1 MAFIHGGQIMAR
13 ALKLHGVDTVFVLTG
28 GHIMAFLDG
37 CVLEG
42 IRIVDVRHEQAAA
55 HAAEAY
61 TRLTGRLGVA
71 AVTAG
76 PGVTDTITGVAT
88 AFSSGTPMMVI
99 GGRHNIRQE
108 LMGGL
113 QEMDHV
119 PLFRSITKWAG
130 TGWQTTR
137 LAETIAVAIRH
148 AFEGRG
154 GPVFL
159 DVPMDVQVDQVQ
171 ESEVAFP
178 VGPGVTRATGASAAV
193 LEEIAGLLRSAE
205 RPVVFGGG
213 GLHPKPGTMGAL
225 SEALGAPTFLS
236 GRSRGGMPH
245 GHRLLG
251 NHSRSLCLAQADV
264 VLALGVDWDFRTS
277 FGRTIPETT
286 KIIHVDADATR
297 IGWNRLPHLGTVADP
312 ATVVGQLLDEEFA
325 PREEWIETFRGLEEA
340 MRATKEQ
347 GFDSDAVPVNP
358 TRFAAEVGAFF
369 GSDSIVAVD
378 GGDIVS
384 TTARWL
390 QVSTAGHVL
399 DAGPFG
405 TLGAGPGYA
414 VAAKVAFPDKRVGIV
429 FGDGAFGFNGFEYDT
444 MIRLGLPIIGVL
456 GNDGVWNNIKTVH
469 MAVFPERVV
478 ASDLGR
484 RPYAAIVRAMGGYGE
499 LVKDP
504 GEIRPALERAE
515 ASGLPSLV
523 EVHIEETR
531 RMSSNYAN

>member
-13 ALKLHGVDTVFVLTG
+13 SLKQHGVDTVFALTG

-42 IRIVDVRHEQAAA
+42 IRVVDVRHEQAAA

-88 AFSSGTPMMVI
+88 AFSSGTPMLVV
-99 GGRHNIRQE
+99 GGRHNLRQE

-119 PLFRSITKWAG
+119 PLFRTITKWAG
-130 TGWQTTR
+130 TGWQTAR
-137 LAETIAVAIRH
+137 LAETIAVAVRH
-148 AFEGRG
+148 AYTGRG

-159 DVPMDVQVDQVQ
+159 DVPMDVQVDQVD
-171 ESEVAFP
+171 ESEVLFP
-178 VGPGVTRATGASAAV
+178 YGPGINRPAGASSVV
-193 LEEIAGLLRSAE
+193 LEEITGLLREAD

-213 GLHPKPGTMGAL
+213 GLRPDAGSMATLA
-225 SEALGAPTFLS
+225 EAVGAPTFLS

-245 GHRLLG
+245 DHPLLG
-251 NHSRSLCLAQADV
+251 NYARSMCLAQADV
-264 VLALGVDWDFRTS
+264 VLALGVDWDFRTAY
-277 FGRTIPETT
+277 GQTIPDSTT
-286 KIIHVDADATR
+286 VIHVDADEDR
-297 IGWNRLPHLGTVADP
+297 IGWNRLPDLGVVADP
-312 ATVVGQLLDEEFA
+312 ATVVEQLLDGAFT
-325 PREEWIETFRGLEEA
+325 PQDVWIETFVDLESA
-340 MRATKEQ
+340 IRAAKEE
-347 GFDSDAVPVNP
+347 GSDSVDTPVHP
-358 TRFAAEVGAFF
+358 GRFAAEVGEFF
-369 GSDSIVAVD
+369 GTDSIVAVD

-384 TTARWL
+384 TTARRL
-390 QVSTAGHVL
+390 RVSTAGHVL

-414 VAAKVAFPDKRVGIV
+414 IAAKVAFPDKRVGIV

-444 MIRLGLPIIGVL
+444 MIRHGLPIIGVM

-478 ASDLGR
+478 AADLGR
-484 RPYAAIVRAMGGYGE
+484 RPYAAIVAAMGGHGE
-499 LVKDP
+499 LVTDP
-504 GEIRPALERAE
+504 AEIRPALERAE
-515 ASGLPSLV
+515 ASGLPALV

>member
-13 ALKLHGVDTVFVLTG
+13 SLKQHGVDTVFVLTG
-28 GHIMAFLDG
+28 GHIMGFLDG

-61 TRLTGRLGVA
+61 TRLTGKLGVA

-88 AFSSGTPMMVI
+88 AFSAGTPMMVI
-99 GGRHNIRQE
+99 GGRHNLRQE

-119 PLFRSITKWAG
+119 PLFRPITVWAG

-137 LAETIAVAIRH
+137 LAETISVAVRH
-148 AFEGRG
+148 AFAGRG

-159 DVPMDVQVDQVQ
+159 DVPMDVQVDQVP
-171 ESEVAFP
+171 EDDVSFPMGLGVNRAAGAGAEVIA
-178 VGPGVTRATGASAAV
+178 
-193 LEEIAGLLRSAE
+193 EIAGLLRTAE
-205 RPVVFGGG
+205 RPVIFGGG
-213 GLHPKPGTMGAL
+213 GLRPAAGVMGSLAD
-225 SEALGAPTFLS
+225 AVGAPTFLS

-245 GHRLLG
+245 DHRLLG

-264 VLALGVDWDFRTS
+264 VLALGVDWDFRTA
-277 FGRTIPETT
+277 FGRAIPDSTT
-286 KIIHVDADATR
+286 VIHVDADPTR
-297 IGWNRLPHLGTVADP
+297 IGWNRTPSVGVVADP
-312 ATVVGQLLDEEFA
+312 ATVVTQLVGESFSPSA
-325 PREEWIETFRGLEEA
+325 EWIDTFAELEFT
-340 MRATKEQ
+340 MRSSKEQ
-347 GFDSDAVPVNP
+347 GLDSDASPVHP
-358 TRFAAEVGAFF
+358 TRFAAEVGDFF
-369 GSDSIVAVD
+369 GPDSIVAVD
-378 GGDIVS
+378 GGDIVA

-414 VAAKVAFPDKRVGIV
+414 IAAKVAFPDKRVGIV

-444 MIRLGLPIIGVL
+444 MIRHDLPIIGVL

-478 ASDLGR
+478 AADLGR
-484 RPYAAIVRAMGGYGE
+484 RPYAAIVQAMGGHGE
-499 LVKDP
+499 LVTDP
-504 GEIRPALERAE
+504 SQIRPALDRAE

-531 RMSSNYAN
+531 RMSTNYAN

>member
-1 MAFIHGGQIMAR
+1 MAMMHGGQIMAR
-13 ALKLHGVDTVFVLTG
+13 ALRLHGVDTVFVLTG
-28 GHIMAFLDG
+28 GHIMGFLDG

-61 TRLTGRLGVA
+61 TRLTGKLGVA

-76 PGVTDTITGVAT
+76 PGATDTITGVAT
-88 AFSSGTPMMVI
+88 AQASATPMMVI
-99 GGRHNIRQE
+99 GGRHNLRQE
-108 LMGGL
+108 HMGGL

-119 PLFRSITKWAG
+119 PLFRPVTKWAG
-130 TGWQTTR
+130 TGWQTER
-137 LAETIAVAIRH
+137 LGETIAVAIRH

-159 DVPMDVQVDQVQ
+159 DVPMDVQVDQVR
-171 ESEVAFP
+171 EEDVAFP
-178 VGPGVTRATGASAAV
+178 MGIGVNRPTGLSPAA
-193 LEEIAGLLRSAE
+193 LEEVAGLLRSAE
-205 RPVVFGGG
+205 RPVVFGGT
-213 GLHPKPGTMGAL
+213 GLRPGAGEMAAL
-225 SEALGAPTFLS
+225 AEALGAPTFLS
-236 GRSRGGMPH
+236 GRARGGMPF

-251 NHSRSLCLAQADV
+251 NHSRTMCLAQADV
-264 VLALGVDWDFRTS
+264 VLALGVDWDFRTA
-277 FGRTIPETT
+277 FGRAIPDDT
-286 KIIHVDADATR
+286 KIIHIDADATR
-297 IGWNRLPHLGTVADP
+297 IGWNRVPHVGVVADP
-312 ATVVGQLLDEEFA
+312 ATVVRQFIGEEFD
-325 PREEWIETFRGLEEA
+325 PSDEWIETFTNLEFMMRSQKEEGL
-340 MRATKEQ
+340 
-347 GFDSDAVPVNP
+347 DSDASPVHP
-358 TRFAAEVGAFF
+358 TRFAAEVGEFF

-390 QVSTAGHVL
+390 RISTAGHVL

-414 VAAKVAFPDKRVGIV
+414 IAAKVAFPDTKVGIV
-429 FGDGAFGFNGFEYDT
+429 FGDGAFGFNGFEFDT
-444 MIRLGLPIIGVL
+444 MIRLGLPVIGVL

-478 ASDLGR
+478 AADLGR
-484 RPYAAIVRAMGGYGE
+484 RPYAAIVEAMGGYGE
-499 LVKDP
+499 LVTDP
-504 GEIRPALERAE
+504 AELRPALDRAE